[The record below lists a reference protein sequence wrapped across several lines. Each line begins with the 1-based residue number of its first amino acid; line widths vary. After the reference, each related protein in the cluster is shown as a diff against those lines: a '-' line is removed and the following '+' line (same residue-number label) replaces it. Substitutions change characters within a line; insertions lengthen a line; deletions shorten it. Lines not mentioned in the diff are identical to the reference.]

1 MFVTEGDFEFRDAP
15 DAPAEGLPSDGDGL
29 PPDYVAQAQRAR
41 ILEALA
47 ECCAQRGYA
56 ATTIS
61 HIVERAGVSR
71 ATFYELFKD
80 KEDCFMA
87 AAHSLLGDLMTATTG
102 AYSPDK
108 PLVHFVRDAASS
120 IVNLLAERPAF
131 AQLAFIE
138 YRTAT
143 PRALQVYQSG
153 VRVIMSLLDQIRA
166 DAVTDAAL
174 PSSAARGAIGGAE
187 AILRR
192 EVAAGRA
199 AQLPQ
204 MLPQIL
210 YSCLVPF
217 LGQDEALRQAALV
230 KAR

>member
-1 MFVTEGDFEFRDAP
+1 MEEAFDSREATEAHTDGH
-15 DAPAEGLPSDGDGL
+15 AETGDGL
-29 PPDYVAQAQRAR
+29 PPNYVAQVQRAR

-47 ECCAQRGYA
+47 TCCAERGYA
-56 ATTIS
+56 ATTIG

-87 AAHSLLGDLMTATTG
+87 AANWLLGELMTATTG

-108 PLVHFVRDAASS
+108 PLVHVVRDAAIA

-131 AQLAFIE
+131 AQLAFVE

-143 PRALQVYQSG
+143 PRALRVYQSG
-153 VRVIMSLLDQIRA
+153 VRVIMSLLDQIRT
-166 DAVTDAAL
+166 DALTDAAL

-199 AQLPQ
+199 EQLPEV
-204 MLPQIL
+204 LPQIL

-217 LGQDEALRQAALV
+217 LGQEEALRQAALAE
-230 KAR
+230 AR